1 MTGYGTATES
11 SNGMNVTIEIRSV
24 NSKFLELN
32 FKIPSRYRE
41 REFAMR
47 SECTRLL
54 ERGKVDVI
62 MSVESDSETG
72 SGIDKSLFKDYF
84 KQLSDLQ
91 KELNIPQADV
101 MNSILRLPDVVKS
114 DASVV
119 TDDEMSLIVE
129 ALKKAAEKFTNYRKA
144 EGSILENDCKL
155 RVSEIL
161 KRIPAIEVYEQERIL
176 EVRKRIN
183 SNLEDVIQSLNL
195 DRNRLE
201 QEMVYYIEKLDITEE
216 KVRLKSHCEYFLQ
229 VMKDEMNNGKKLGF
243 IAQEIGREINTLG
256 AKANHALIQ
265 KSVVEMKD
273 ELEKLKEQL
282 MNVL

>member
-41 REFAMR
+41 REFAIR

-62 MSVESDSETG
+62 MSVESDSEAG
-72 SGIDKSLFKDYF
+72 SGIDKSLFKDYY

-114 DASVV
+114 DGSLV
-119 TDDEMSLIVE
+119 TDDEMSLIV
-129 ALKKAAEKFTNYRKA
+129 ATLKKAAEKFTNYRKT
-144 EGSILENDCKL
+144 EGFILENDCTL
-155 RVSEIL
+155 RVNEIL
-161 KRIPAIEVYEQERIL
+161 KRIPAIEVYEQERLL

-183 SNLEDVIQSLNL
+183 GNLEDVIQSLNL

-201 QEMVYYIEKLDITEE
+201 QEMIYYIEKLDITEE

-229 VMKDEMNNGKKLGF
+229 VMKDELNNGKKLGF